1 MAVGDA
7 RRSMP
12 AGDREVDGCGKPD
25 VPVHDG
31 MMMVGKE
38 RLAGSSIDGVVGD
51 VISGNLEHLSAEFTN
66 FLVIIASTHVID
78 KEIKLDALAVDVS
91 IQIHDECF
99 GATTIHGADDVEDAE
114 RLCVQRLA
122 P

>member
-51 VISGNLEHLSAEFTN
+51 VISGDLEHLSAEFVDL
-66 FLVIIASTHVID
+66 LVIVACAQLIHEEV
-78 KEIKLDALAVDVS
+78 KLDTRAINAA
-91 IQIHDECF
+91 I
-99 GATTIHGADDVEDAE
+99 
-114 RLCVQRLA
+114 
-122 P
+122 